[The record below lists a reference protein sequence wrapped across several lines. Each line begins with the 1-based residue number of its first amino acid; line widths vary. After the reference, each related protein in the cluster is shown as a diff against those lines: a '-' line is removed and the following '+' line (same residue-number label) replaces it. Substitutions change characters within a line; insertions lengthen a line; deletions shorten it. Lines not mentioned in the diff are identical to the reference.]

1 MSTEPLPDKTTHL
14 RTIDIFYDLSPEEVE
29 TVGKRTAMQRV
40 RPGTVF
46 YSPEQTAEVLFIL
59 KEGRVRLYHLSPDG
73 KELTAAILEA
83 GTIFGEM
90 AILGQRLHESYA
102 EALTPCLLCLMS
114 REDVKAMLL
123 SDPRIAA
130 RIAEIL
136 GNRLIE
142 AQRRLSDFAFKSIPQ
157 RLASV
162 LLQHARPVRRKLLEG
177 SEVELEVP
185 FTHEAMGALVGT
197 HRETITK
204 VLNEFRADGVIE
216 LKRGRVLILDS
227 QQLILRSES

>member
-1 MSTEPLPDKTTHL
+1 MSAALPDKITHL
-14 RTIDIFYDLSPEEVE
+14 RTIDIFADLTKAEIEQ
-29 TVGKRTAMQRV
+29 VGKRTAMQRV

-46 YSPEQTAEVLFIL
+46 YSSEQTAEVLFIL
-59 KEGRVRLYHLSPDG
+59 KEGRVRLYHLSPEG
-73 KELTAAILEA
+73 KELTTAILEA

-90 AILGQRLHESYA
+90 AMLGQRLHESYA

-114 REDVKAMLL
+114 REDVKASLL

-130 RIAEIL
+130 RIAEML

-142 AQRRLSDFAFKSIPQ
+142 TQRRLSDFAFKSIPQ

-162 LLQHARPVRRKLLEG
+162 LLQHARPVRRKLLDG
-177 SEVELEVP
+177 GDIELEVP

-204 VLNEFRADGVIE
+204 VLNEFRTAGWIE
-216 LKRGRVLILDS
+216 LKRGRVLILNS
-227 QQLILRSES
+227 QQLVAISDP

>member
-1 MSTEPLPDKTTHL
+1 MSAALPDKITHL
-14 RTIDIFYDLSPEEVE
+14 RTIDIFADLTQAEIEQ
-29 TVGKRTAMQRV
+29 VGKRTAMQRV

-46 YSPEQTAEVLFIL
+46 YSSEQTAEVLFIL
-59 KEGRVRLYHLSPDG
+59 KEGRVRLYHLSPEG
-73 KELTAAILEA
+73 KELTTAILEA

-90 AILGQRLHESYA
+90 AMLGQRLHESYA

-114 REDVKAMLL
+114 REDVKASLL

-130 RIAEIL
+130 RIAEML

-142 AQRRLSDFAFKSIPQ
+142 TQRRLSDFAFKSIPQ

-162 LLQHARPVRRKLLEG
+162 LLQHARPVRRKLLDG
-177 SEVELEVP
+177 GDIELEVP

-204 VLNEFRADGVIE
+204 VLNEFRTAGWIE

-227 QQLILRSES
+227 QQLVAISDP

>member
-1 MSTEPLPDKTTHL
+1 MSEALPDKITHL
-14 RTIDIFYDLSPEEVE
+14 RTIDIFADLTKAEIEQ
-29 TVGKRTAMQRV
+29 VGKRTAMQRV

-46 YSPEQTAEVLFIL
+46 YSSEQIAEVLFIL
-59 KEGRVRLYHLSPDG
+59 KEGRVRLYHLSPEG
-73 KELTAAILEA
+73 KELTTAILEA

-90 AILGQRLHESYA
+90 AMLGQRLHESYA

-114 REDVKAMLL
+114 REDVKASLL

-130 RIAEIL
+130 RIAEML

-142 AQRRLSDFAFKSIPQ
+142 TQRRLSDFAFKSIPQ

-162 LLQHARPVRRKLLEG
+162 LLQHARPVRPKLIG
-177 SEVELEVP
+177 GGEVELEVP

-204 VLNEFRADGVIE
+204 VLNEFRTAGWIE

-227 QQLILRSES
+227 QQLVAISDP

>member
-1 MSTEPLPDKTTHL
+1 MSTESLPDKTNHL
-14 RTIDIFYDLSPEEVE
+14 RTIDIFYDLSPEEVAN
-29 TVGKRTAMQRV
+29 VGKRTAMQRV

-59 KEGRVRLYHLSPDG
+59 KEGRVRLYHLSPEG
-73 KELTAAILEA
+73 KELTTVILES

-130 RIAEIL
+130 RIAEML

-162 LLQHARPVRRKLLEG
+162 LLQHARPVRRKPFTG
-177 SEVELEVP
+177 GEVDLEVP

-227 QQLILRSES
+227 QQLALRSES